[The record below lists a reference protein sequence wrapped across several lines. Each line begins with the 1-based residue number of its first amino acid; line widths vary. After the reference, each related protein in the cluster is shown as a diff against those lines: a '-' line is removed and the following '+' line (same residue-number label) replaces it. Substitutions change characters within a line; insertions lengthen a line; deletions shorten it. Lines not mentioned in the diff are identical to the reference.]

1 MISYPAHTLNH
12 WMEQAMEEAAQ
23 ALPEDVPVGAV
34 LVKEGE
40 IIARACNRRERDN
53 NPIAH
58 AEMLVLET
66 AGKAL
71 GNWRLNDTL
80 LVVTLEPCPMCISA
94 ILQARVSQLVFGAYD
109 PVMGACGSRYH
120 LTREASWLQTLGGIQ
135 EAPCQA
141 LLKDFFKNIR

>member
-1 MISYPAHTLNH
+1 MA
-12 WMEQAMEEAAQ
+12 EASR

-34 LVKEGE
+34 LVKEGK
-40 IIARACNRRERDN
+40 IVAQACNRRERDS

-58 AEMLVLET
+58 AEMLVLEA

-80 LVVTLEPCPMCISA
+80 LLVTLEPCPMCISA

-120 LTREASWLQTLGGIQ
+120 LTQEASWLQTLGGIQ
-135 EAPCQA
+135 EGPCQSM
-141 LLKDFFKNIR
+141 LKNFFKAIR